1 VTAADPTRSNQLDR
15 GQCRYGRSARLG
27 LTCVA
32 VVAGLALAGCANQ
45 RGLDLARQACR
56 HVDRSL
62 ALYEQSAT
70 AVSSVE
76 GDARRSE
83 ALVQLRQ
90 ALPLAATAAG
100 EASQWQGLMATL
112 AESSH
117 LPEANLVSAL
127 RQQCATV
134 ESNGAPG
141 QPPTSVPGTGSTPA
155 VSS

>member
-1 VTAADPTRSNQLDR
+1 VVSAA
-15 GQCRYGRSARLG
+15 
-27 LTCVA
+27 VI
-32 VVAGLALAGCANQ
+32 AGLVLGGCANQ

-56 HVDRSL
+56 HVERSI
-62 ALYEQSAT
+62 ALYEQARVT
-70 AVSSVE
+70 SSPAQ
-76 GDARRSE
+76 GGAQLSE
-83 ALVQLRQ
+83 ALAQLRQ

-117 LPEANLVSAL
+117 VPEADLVSAL

-141 QPPTSVPGTGSTPA
+141 QPPISVPGTGSTP
-155 VSS
+155 SSS